1 MLAPDDISRRAA
13 EQLRGLDEAARVAET
28 FEVVAERGALWVWG
42 DEGDVLFTED
52 ARRRNLLP
60 IWPYA
65 TVARLENEG
74 EVDGEHAIRIPADV
88 FLAEWLPQLADDDA
102 DIAIFPV
109 EERNAAVLTLDEFR
123 SRLTAALRL
132 N

>member
-1 MLAPDDISRRAA
+1 MTSDDIPRPEA
-13 EQLRGLDEAARVAET
+13 EQLRGLDETARVART
-28 FEVVAERGALWVWG
+28 FEAIADRGALWVWG

-88 FLAEWLPQLADDDA
+88 FLREWLPQLEEDDA
-102 DIAIFPV
+102 DIAVFPV
-109 EERNAAVLTLDEFR
+109 EERNAAVLTLAEFR
-123 SRLTAALRL
+123 SRLR
-132 N
+132 

>member
-1 MLAPDDISRRAA
+1 MTSDDIPRREA
-13 EQLRGLDEAARVAET
+13 EQLRELDETARVART
-28 FEVVAERGALWVWG
+28 FQAIADRGALWVWG

-88 FLAEWLPQLADDDA
+88 FLREWLPQLEEDDA
-102 DIAIFPV
+102 DIAVFPV
-109 EERNAAVLTLDEFR
+109 EERNAAVLTLAEFR
-123 SRLTAALRL
+123 SRLR
-132 N
+132 